1 MNKVFIRKV
10 DISER
15 IRGLLIEDNE
25 GNYNIY
31 ISSYLPSNKVVP
43 TLIHELKHCKHI
55 QDETLTVEQ
64 KEYIANE

>member
-1 MNKVFIRKV
+1 MENVYIRKV
-10 DISER
+10 DISEK
-15 IRGLLIEDNE
+15 IRGMLIEDNE

-55 QDETLTVEQ
+55 HDETLTVEQ
-64 KEYIANE
+64 KEQIANE